1 MCETCM
7 IVKDIVFLYQHMRSG
22 VNLKYY
28 GERLKEESWK
38 GTGLKKAADF

>member
-7 IVKDIVFLYQHMRSG
+7 LVKDIVFLYLHMRGG

-28 GERLKEESWK
+28 CERLKEESWK

>member
-1 MCETCM
+1 ML
-7 IVKDIVFLYQHMRSG
+7 VKDIVFLYQHMRGG

-38 GTGLKKAADF
+38 RTGLKKAADF

>member
-1 MCETCM
+1 ML
-7 IVKDIVFLYQHMRSG
+7 VKDIVFLYQHMRGG

-28 GERLKEESWK
+28 GEILKEESWK

>member
-7 IVKDIVFLYQHMRSG
+7 LVKDIVFLYQHMRGG